1 MPTGPAQVKAHGSTR
16 DAVRN
21 FFETEARNA
30 EKVQRHVLGLS
41 EDDELPAYVHQ
52 EFPKAMYP
60 EQEGG
65 DPIVV
70 EDEDEESKRTAE
82 GYFASLA
89 EAKAHYARNGEEDDD
104 DGDEDGDILTAEHD
118 DEAEPVHVAK
128 KRPAVKKTAARRR
141 R

>member
-1 MPTGPAQVKAHGSTR
+1 MPTGPAQVKTHGSTR

-30 EKVQRHVLGLS
+30 EKIQRHVLELS
-41 EDDELPAYVHQ
+41 EDDELPAYVYQ

-60 EQEGG
+60 EHEGD

-70 EDEDEESKRTAE
+70 ADEDEESKRAAE

-89 EAKAHYARNGEEDDD
+89 EAKAHYAKNGDEDDN
-104 DGDEDGDILTAEHD
+104 DGDEDEILIAEHD
-118 DEAEPVHVAK
+118 DEAEPVHHVP
-128 KRPAVKKTAARRR
+128 KRPAKKTARRR